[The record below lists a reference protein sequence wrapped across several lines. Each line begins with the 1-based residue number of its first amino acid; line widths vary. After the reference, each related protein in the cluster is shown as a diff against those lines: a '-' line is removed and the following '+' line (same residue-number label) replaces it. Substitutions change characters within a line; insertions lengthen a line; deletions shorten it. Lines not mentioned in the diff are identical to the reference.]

1 MRNSIISEFIS
12 NDLQINIMT
21 ETKLKNQQEESINLY
36 AIFFKYWVYAPWFV
50 VSVLICLAIATIYL
64 RYQIPVYD
72 IQSAVLIKEEK
83 NQSNRNNN
91 ALTAIQGL
99 GMMSMTNNFNNEL
112 QILKSQ
118 TLIQKVVNQ
127 LGLYVSHSQK
137 RSFGYDLPLYQ
148 TEPVKVYMSPEEAD
162 KLEEPVKFYL
172 DYVPNRPLKVKM
184 EYMYHGKKKTRE
196 QVFEVLPVAFP
207 SEIGVITFTPHS
219 GQAME
224 MVAQI
229 SSPNGC
235 AATYAG
241 NLSVEAISKTT
252 TIAQIHVKNTV
263 KQRGIDFIYQLVESY
278 NQDAN
283 EEKNEVAQKTAD
295 FIEERITIIDR
306 ELGSTED
313 RMAHFKQRSRL
324 TNLTNDAQMALQ
336 ETAKYE
342 QQLAENHTQISL
354 IEDLANYI
362 NQSNHEH
369 KVIPANVGIQDANLA
384 HVINQ
389 YNTMVIERK
398 RLLRTSSE
406 SNPAVINLN
415 LGIEAMRSMV
425 QTTVSSV
432 LRGLE
437 MTEKNLQRE
446 SRKHEGRISDAPTQE
461 KEYMSIAR
469 QQEIKANLY
478 TILLQKREENA
489 ITLASTASNGRIIEI
504 PMASKSPV
512 SPKKNVYLLAA
523 LIVGMALPL
532 CFIYIIDL
540 MKYKIENRKDV
551 EKLCSLPILAELPL
565 GNVQESVRG
574 TIVIHENKNNL
585 MEEAF
590 RILRTNLLFMLK
602 PEDKVIMVTSSQPS
616 DGKSFVAGNLAA
628 SLAYLGKKV
637 IIIGLDIR
645 NSGLDKV
652 FGLNGHTL
660 GITNYLSQPEHVDWS
675 EWILPSKISPN
686 LDIFPRGNIPPN
698 PTELVSRSILDELIQ
713 QLKGKYDYVIL
724 DTAPIAMV
732 TDSSIISRVAD
743 LCIYV
748 CRADHTPKAAFSFV
762 NTLKEQSTFCPL
774 AIVINGIDLKK
785 KKNKM
790 DYSYGYKYGYGHTY
804 GYGYGYGKD
813 VHPAY
818 QTIASDEKC
827 L

>member
-1 MRNSIISEFIS
+1 
-12 NDLQINIMT
+12 MT
-21 ETKLKNQQEESINLY
+21 ETKLRNKQEESINLY
-36 AIFFKYWVYAPWFV
+36 GIFFKYWVYAPWFV

-72 IQSAVLIKEEK
+72 IQSAVLIKEED

-91 ALTAIQGL
+91 ALTAIQDL
-99 GMMSMTNNFNNEL
+99 GMMSMTNNFDNEL

-118 TLIQKVVNQ
+118 TLIRKVVSK
-127 LGLYVSHSQK
+127 LGLYVSHSEE
-137 RSFGYDLPLYQ
+137 RTFGYDIPLYQ
-148 TEPVKVYMSPEEAD
+148 NEPVKVYMGPEEAD
-162 KLEEPVKFYL
+162 KLEEPVTLHL
-172 DYVPNRPLKVKM
+172 DYDPDRPLKVKM
-184 EYMYHGKKKTRE
+184 EYMYHGKKKTTE
-196 QVFEVLPVAFP
+196 QVFEQLPVAFP

-219 GQAME
+219 EEAME
-224 MVAQI
+224 LVAQI

-235 AATYAG
+235 AANYAE

-252 TIAQIHVKNTV
+252 TIAQIHVKNTL

-278 NQDAN
+278 NEDAN

-295 FIEERITIIDR
+295 FIEERITIIDK

-313 RMAHFKQRSRL
+313 RMANFKQRARL
-324 TNLTNDAQMALQ
+324 TDLTNDAQMALQ
-336 ETAKYE
+336 ETSRYE

-354 IEDLANYI
+354 IKDLANYI
-362 NQSNHEH
+362 SQPNHQHE
-369 KVIPANVGIQDANLA
+369 VIPANVGIQDANLA

-415 LGIEAMRSMV
+415 LGIEAMRSTV

-446 SRKHEGRISDAPTQE
+446 ARKHEGRISDAPTQE

-478 TILLQKREENA
+478 TMLLQKREENA

-504 PMASKSPV
+504 PMAGKSPV

-523 LIVGMALPL
+523 LIVGIALPV
-532 CFIYIIDL
+532 CIIYIMDL

-565 GNVQESVRG
+565 GSIQESVRG
-574 TIVIHENKNNL
+574 AIVIHENKNNL

-590 RILRTNLLFMLK
+590 RSLRTNLLFMLK
-602 PEDKVIMVTSSQPS
+602 PEDKVIMITSSQPS
-616 DGKSFVAGNLAA
+616 DGKSFVGGNLAV

-645 NSGLDKV
+645 KSGLDKV
-652 FGLNGHTL
+652 FGLNSHAR
-660 GITNYLSQPEHVDWS
+660 GITNYLTQPEDS
-675 EWILPSKISPN
+675 DFTEWILPSEISSN

-698 PTELVSRSILDELIQ
+698 PTELVSRSKLNELIR
-713 QLKGKYDYVIL
+713 QLKEKYDYVIL

-732 TDSSIISRVAD
+732 TDTSIISRVAD
-743 LCIYV
+743 LCVYV
-748 CRADHTPKAAFSFV
+748 CRADHTPKTAFQFV
-762 NTLKEQSTFCPL
+762 NTLKEQASFCPL

-785 KKNKM
+785 KKNKLN
-790 DYSYGYKYGYGHTY
+790 YSYGYKYGYGHTY
-804 GYGYGYGKD
+804 GYGYGYGMENESG
-813 VHPAY
+813 VH
-818 QTIASDEKC
+818 
-827 L
+827 